1 VHRFAASIIA
11 CAVATTAAQA
21 QTASELRIS
30 GTVEKLDGNLVALSL
45 SQGISFVVRLD
56 SELRVNSVAK
66 GSGSDLKAGS
76 QVGIQAKSGQSG
88 DLIATQIVLFAPGSN
103 RPDAVPGPDS
113 AQLIA
118 TIKKTDASPE
128 GHVLTIADKDRDQKI
143 TIGPDT
149 AIWIARAARITDI
162 KVGAEVTMTGV
173 KREDGSLQVLRATI
187 GPPGAGNPPGARA
200 NCPDRG
206 RKGKRV
212 PTGTRINTL
221 KSLLGNLDGFAAPHL
236 RDTRSSLLVRRRSTD
251 VVCECLKILHD
262 GRKVAS
268 RAPLR
273 PRRRMRSKRWL
284 TFRCAKSISTF
295 LRSFLDCSNSGVWG
309 TLSSRARQQN
319 QR

>member
-1 VHRFAASIIA
+1 MHGFAASIIA
-11 CAVATTAAQA
+11 CAIAITPAQA

-30 GTVEKLDGNLVALSL
+30 GTVEKLDGNLIALAL

-56 SELRVNSVAK
+56 SEPRVNSVAK
-66 GSGSDLKAGS
+66 GSGSDLKVGS
-76 QVGIQAKSGQSG
+76 QVSIQAKSGQSG

-162 KVGAEVTMTGV
+162 KVGSAVTMTAV

-187 GPPGAGNPPGARA
+187 GPPGAGNP
-200 NCPDRG
+200 
-206 RKGKRV
+206 
-212 PTGTRINTL
+212 
-221 KSLLGNLDGFAAPHL
+221 
-236 RDTRSSLLVRRRSTD
+236 
-251 VVCECLKILHD
+251 
-262 GRKVAS
+262 S
-268 RAPLR
+268 R
-273 PRRRMRSKRWL
+273 
-284 TFRCAKSISTF
+284 
-295 LRSFLDCSNSGVWG
+295 
-309 TLSSRARQQN
+309 
-319 QR
+319 